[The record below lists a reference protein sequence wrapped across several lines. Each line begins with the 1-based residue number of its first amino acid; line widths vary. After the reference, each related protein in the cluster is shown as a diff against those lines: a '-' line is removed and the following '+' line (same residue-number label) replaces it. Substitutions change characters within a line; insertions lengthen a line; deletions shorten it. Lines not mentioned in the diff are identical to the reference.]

1 MQVDWL
7 QRPST
12 KLGSRPD
19 DSPESWAVA
28 LYVVDYRRNRQSPI
42 GSSDVWNGPF
52 ISTDTSAPV
61 GIPRDP
67 EPAHIAAVEQPAL
80 VTWVEAGASMTAR
93 WRSANGRPAPG
104 RVEVVSDSLTADD
117 AIQMASQGIAMLWHG
132 DFHNARQ
139 ILNAL
144 DRRIGAGKKQ
154 TAQTPAEKFYRH
166 RQSRSHRA
174 RILGLL
180 LIPLDPG
187 PVVPLR
193 RAPDIRQAAVEAY
206 GDIGESSVVSLH
218 ELVGAIGAH
227 EWRRNGVY
235 VDALQ
240 GRIHPHYG
248 TFFPTRSEYVELVAA
263 APLPSDT
270 LAFDVGTG
278 TGVLAAVLARRGV
291 HRVIATDNEPRA
303 IACAAENFRNLG
315 VQDRAEA
322 VLTDMFPPGRAPL
335 IVCNPPWIPATPH
348 SSLDSAVYDPGSR
361 MLFRYLN
368 ELSDHLEPGGEGW
381 LVLSDL
387 AEHLGLRTRED
398 LLAAITAAGLKV
410 VERLG
415 TKPTHPKASDHDD
428 PLFEAR
434 AAEVT
439 SLWRLVP
446 RMI

>member
-1 MQVDWL
+1 M
-7 QRPST
+7 
-12 KLGSRPD
+12 
-19 DSPESWAVA
+19 
-28 LYVVDYRRNRQSPI
+28 
-42 GSSDVWNGPF
+42 
-52 ISTDTSAPV
+52 
-61 GIPRDP
+61 GIPTPVPNPSRTGAVD
-67 EPAHIAAVEQPAL
+67 EPAV
-80 VTWVEAGASMTAR
+80 VTWAEAGVSRTAR
-93 WRSANGRPAPG
+93 WRSANGRLAPT

-117 AIQMASQGIAMLWHG
+117 ANRMASQGIAMLWHG

-144 DRRIGAGKKQ
+144 DRRMGAGKKE
-154 TAQTPAEKFYRH
+154 TAATPAEKFYRH

-174 RILGLL
+174 RVLGML

-193 RAPDIRQAAVEAY
+193 RAPDIRQAAAEAY
-206 GDIGESSVVSLH
+206 GDIGESSVVALH

-248 TFFPTRSEYVELVAA
+248 TFFPTRSEYVDLVAA

-291 HRVIATDNEPRA
+291 RRVVATDNEPRA

-348 SSLDSAVYDPGSR
+348 STLDSAVYDPGSR
-361 MLFRYLN
+361 MLFRFLN
-368 ELSDHLEPGGEGW
+368 GLPDHLEPGGEAW

-387 AEHLGLRTRED
+387 AEHLGLRTRDD
-398 LLAAITAAGLKV
+398 LLTAITAAGLKV
-410 VERLG
+410 VERLD
-415 TKPTHPKASDHDD
+415 TKPTHPKASDRED

-434 AAEVT
+434 SAEVT
-439 SLWRLVP
+439 SLWRLV
-446 RMI
+446 RS

>member
-1 MQVDWL
+1 MTV
-7 QRPST
+7 RNPGPSPST
-12 KLGSRPD
+12 SWNRP
-19 DSPESWAVA
+19 
-28 LYVVDYRRNRQSPI
+28 RNRQSPA
-42 GSSDVWNGPF
+42 GPGVLEWIF
-52 ISTDTSAPV
+52 ISTDTPAPV
-61 GIPRDP
+61 GIPTSDP
-67 EPAHIAAVEQPAL
+67 KPSRTAAVVEPAL
-80 VTWVEAGASMTAR
+80 VTWAEAGESMTAR
-93 WRSANGRPAPG
+93 WRSANGRPAPT

-117 AIQMASQGIAMLWHG
+117 ANRMASQGIAMLWHG

-139 ILNAL
+139 ILNAM
-144 DRRIGAGKKQ
+144 DRRIGAGKKEI
-154 TAQTPAEKFYRH
+154 AATPAEKFYRH

-174 RILGLL
+174 RVLGLL

-193 RAPDIRQAAVEAY
+193 RAPDIREAAAEAY

-248 TFFPTRSEYVELVAA
+248 TFFPTRSEYVDLVAA
-263 APLPSDT
+263 AALPSDT

-291 HRVIATDNEPRA
+291 HRVVATDNEPRA

-348 SSLDSAVYDPGSR
+348 STLDNAVYDPGSR
-361 MLFRYLN
+361 MLFRFLN
-368 ELSDHLEPGGEGW
+368 GLSDHLEPGGEAW

-387 AEHLGLRTRED
+387 AEHLGLRTRDD

-410 VERLG
+410 VERLD
-415 TKPTHPKASDHDD
+415 TKPTHPKASDRDD

-434 AAEVT
+434 TAEVT
-439 SLWRLVP
+439 SLWRLV
-446 RMI
+446 RR

>member
-1 MQVDWL
+1 LEWIFI
-7 QRPST
+7 T
-12 KLGSRPD
+12 
-19 DSPESWAVA
+19 
-28 LYVVDYRRNRQSPI
+28 
-42 GSSDVWNGPF
+42 SDTP
-52 ISTDTSAPV
+52 APV
-61 GIPRDP
+61 GIPTPVLKPARAAAMNDP
-67 EPAHIAAVEQPAL
+67 AV
-80 VTWVEAGASMTAR
+80 VTWAEAGKSMTAQ
-93 WRSANGRPAPG
+93 WRSANGRPAPT

-117 AIQMASQGIAMLWHG
+117 ANRMASQGIAMLWHG

-144 DRRIGAGKKQ
+144 DRRIGAGKKEI
-154 TAQTPAEKFYRH
+154 AVTPADKFYRH

-174 RILGLL
+174 RVLGLL

-193 RAPDIRQAAVEAY
+193 RAPDIRQAAAEAY
-206 GDIGESSVVSLH
+206 GDIGEPSVVSLH

-248 TFFPTRSEYVELVAA
+248 TFFPTRSEYVDLVAA
-263 APLPSDT
+263 AALPSDA

-291 HRVIATDNEPRA
+291 HRVVATDNEPRA

-322 VLTDMFPPGRAPL
+322 VLTDMFPPGRASL

-348 SSLDSAVYDPGSR
+348 STLDNAVYDPGSR
-361 MLFRYLN
+361 MLFRFLN
-368 ELSDHLEPGGEGW
+368 GLSDHLEPGGEAW

-387 AEHLGLRTRED
+387 AEHLGLRTRDD

-410 VERLG
+410 VERLD
-415 TKPTHPKASDHDD
+415 TKPTHPKASDRDD

-434 AAEVT
+434 TAEVT
-439 SLWRLVP
+439 SLWRLV
-446 RMI
+446 RR

>member
-1 MQVDWL
+1 VD
-7 QRPST
+7 
-12 KLGSRPD
+12 
-19 DSPESWAVA
+19 EHAV
-28 LYVVDYRRNRQSPI
+28 
-42 GSSDVWNGPF
+42 
-52 ISTDTSAPV
+52 
-61 GIPRDP
+61 
-67 EPAHIAAVEQPAL
+67 
-80 VTWVEAGASMTAR
+80 VTWAEAGASATAR
-93 WRSANGRPAPG
+93 WRSANGRPPPM
-104 RVEVVSDSLTADD
+104 RVEVVDDSLTADE
-117 AIQMASQGIAMLWHG
+117 ANRMASQGIAMLWHG

-144 DRRIGAGKKQ
+144 DRRVGAGKKI
-154 TAQTPAEKFYRH
+154 AGTPAEKFYRH

-180 LIPLDPG
+180 LIPLSPG

-193 RAPDIRQAAVEAY
+193 RAPDVREAAAEAY
-206 GDIGESSVVSLH
+206 GDVGEPSVVSLH

-248 TFFPTRSEYVELVAA
+248 TFFPTRSEYVDLVAA
-263 APLPSDT
+263 AALPSDT

-291 HRVIATDNEPRA
+291 RRVVATDNEPRA

-315 VQDRAEA
+315 VADRAEA

-348 SSLDSAVYDPGSR
+348 SSLDSAVYDPGST
-361 MLFRYLN
+361 MLFRFLN
-368 ELSDHLEPGGEGW
+368 QLPDHLEPGGEGW

-387 AEHLGLRTRED
+387 AEHLGLRSRDD
-398 LLAAITAAGLKV
+398 LLAAINAAGLKV
-410 VERLG
+410 VERLD
-415 TKPTHPKASDHDD
+415 TKPTHLKASDRDD

-446 RMI
+446 R

>member
-1 MQVDWL
+1 MGI
-7 QRPST
+7 P
-12 KLGSRPD
+12 
-19 DSPESWAVA
+19 
-28 LYVVDYRRNRQSPI
+28 
-42 GSSDVWNGPF
+42 
-52 ISTDTSAPV
+52 TSAL
-61 GIPRDP
+61 
-67 EPAHIAAVEQPAL
+67 QPARRAAADDPAV
-80 VTWVEAGASMTAR
+80 VTWAEAGVSMTAR
-93 WRSANGRPAPG
+93 WRSANGRPAPA
-104 RVEVVSDSLTADD
+104 RVEVVTDSLTADE
-117 AIQMASQGIAMLWHG
+117 ANRMASQGIAMLWHG

-139 ILNAL
+139 ILNAM
-144 DRRIGAGKKQ
+144 DRRVGAVKKI
-154 TAQTPAEKFYRH
+154 AGTPAEKFYRH

-193 RAPDIRQAAVEAY
+193 RAPDIREAAAEAY

-248 TFFPTRSEYVELVAA
+248 TFFPTRSEYVDLVAA

-291 HRVIATDNEPRA
+291 HRVVATDNEPRA
-303 IACAAENFRNLG
+303 ITCADENFRNLG

-335 IVCNPPWIPATPH
+335 VVCNPPWIPATPH

-361 MLFRYLN
+361 MLFRFLN
-368 ELSDHLEPGGEGW
+368 GLPDHLEPGGEGW

-387 AEHLGLRTRED
+387 AEHLGLRSRED
-398 LLAAITAAGLKV
+398 LLAAIEAAGLKV
-410 VERLG
+410 MDRLD
-415 TKPTHPKASDHDD
+415 TRPTHPKASDRDD

-434 AAEVT
+434 TAEVT

-446 RMI
+446 R

>member
-1 MQVDWL
+1 M
-7 QRPST
+7 
-12 KLGSRPD
+12 
-19 DSPESWAVA
+19 
-28 LYVVDYRRNRQSPI
+28 
-42 GSSDVWNGPF
+42 
-52 ISTDTSAPV
+52 
-61 GIPRDP
+61 GIPTPVPNPSRTAAVD
-67 EPAHIAAVEQPAL
+67 EPAV
-80 VTWVEAGASMTAR
+80 VTWVEAGVSMTAR
-93 WRSANGRPAPG
+93 WRSANGRPAPT
-104 RVEVVSDSLTADD
+104 RVEVVSDSLTADE
-117 AIQMASQGIAMLWHG
+117 ANRMASQGIAMLWHG

-139 ILNAL
+139 ILNAM
-144 DRRIGAGKKQ
+144 DRRMAARKKEI
-154 TAQTPAEKFYRH
+154 AATPADKFYRH

-174 RILGLL
+174 RVLGLL

-193 RAPDIRQAAVEAY
+193 RAPDIRQAAAEAY
-206 GDIGESSVVSLH
+206 GDIGESSIVSLH

-248 TFFPTRSEYVELVAA
+248 TFFPTRSEYVDLVAA
-263 APLPSDT
+263 AALPSDT

-291 HRVIATDNEPRA
+291 HRVVATDNEPRA

-348 SSLDSAVYDPGSR
+348 STLDNAVYDPGSR
-361 MLFRYLN
+361 MLFRFLN
-368 ELSDHLEPGGEGW
+368 GLSDHLEPGGEAW

-387 AEHLGLRTRED
+387 AEHLGLRTRDD
-398 LLAAITAAGLKV
+398 LLTAITVAGLKV
-410 VERLG
+410 VERLD
-415 TKPTHPKASDHDD
+415 TKPTHPKASDRDD

-434 AAEVT
+434 TAEVT
-439 SLWRLVP
+439 SLWRLV
-446 RMI
+446 RR

>member
-1 MQVDWL
+1 MAWADAA
-7 QRPST
+7 
-12 KLGSRPD
+12 GSR
-19 DSPESWAVA
+19 
-28 LYVVDYRRNRQSPI
+28 
-42 GSSDVWNGPF
+42 
-52 ISTDTSAPV
+52 
-61 GIPRDP
+61 
-67 EPAHIAAVEQPAL
+67 
-80 VTWVEAGASMTAR
+80 TAR
-93 WRSANGRPAPG
+93 WLSANGRPAPT
-104 RVEVVSDSLTADD
+104 RIEVVTDTLTADD
-117 AIQMASQGIAMLWHG
+117 ANRMASQGIAMLWHG

-139 ILNAL
+139 VLNAM
-144 DRRIGAGKKQ
+144 DRRLGAGTKKVPG
-154 TAQTPAEKFYRH
+154 TAADEFYRY

-193 RAPDIRQAAVEAY
+193 RAPDLRETVAEAY
-206 GDIGESSVVSLH
+206 GAIGEPSVVSLH

-235 VDALQ
+235 VDALK

-248 TFFPTRSEYVELVAA
+248 TFFPTRSEYVDLVAA
-263 APLPSDT
+263 AALPSDT

-291 HRVIATDNEPRA
+291 RRVVATDNEPRA
-303 IACAAENFRNLG
+303 IACAGENFRNLG

-322 VLTDMFPPGRAPL
+322 VLADMFPPGRAPL
-335 IVCNPPWIPATPH
+335 VVCNPPWIPATPH

-361 MLFRYLN
+361 MLFRFLN
-368 ELSDHLEPGGEGW
+368 GLADHLEPGGEGW

-387 AEHLGLRTRED
+387 AEHLGLRSRDD
-398 LLAAITAAGLKV
+398 LLSAIDSAGLHV
-410 VERLG
+410 TGRLD
-415 TKPTHPKASDHDD
+415 TRPTHPKASDRSD

-446 RMI
+446 R

>member
-1 MQVDWL
+1 M
-7 QRPST
+7 
-12 KLGSRPD
+12 
-19 DSPESWAVA
+19 
-28 LYVVDYRRNRQSPI
+28 
-42 GSSDVWNGPF
+42 
-52 ISTDTSAPV
+52 
-61 GIPRDP
+61 GIPTSVLKPSRGVAVDDP
-67 EPAHIAAVEQPAL
+67 AV
-80 VTWVEAGASMTAR
+80 VTWAEAGESMTAR
-93 WRSANGRPAPG
+93 WRSANGRPAPT
-104 RVEVVSDSLTADD
+104 RIEVVSDSLTADD
-117 AIQMASQGIAMLWHG
+117 ANRMASQGIAMLWHG

-144 DRRIGAGKKQ
+144 DRRIGAGKKE
-154 TAQTPAEKFYRH
+154 TAATPADKFYRH

-174 RILGLL
+174 RVLGLL

-193 RAPDIRQAAVEAY
+193 RAPDIRQAAAEAY
-206 GDIGESSVVSLH
+206 GAIGEPSVVSLH

-227 EWRRNGVY
+227 EWRRNGVF

-240 GRIHPHYG
+240 GRIHPRYG
-248 TFFPTRSEYVELVAA
+248 TFFPTRSEYVDLVAA
-263 APLPSDT
+263 AALPSDT

-291 HRVIATDNEPRA
+291 HRVVATDNEPRA

-348 SSLDSAVYDPGSR
+348 SSLDNAVYDPGSR
-361 MLFRYLN
+361 MLFRFLN
-368 ELSDHLEPGGEGW
+368 GLSDHLEPGGEGW

-387 AEHLGLRTRED
+387 AEHLGLRSRED
-398 LLAAITAAGLKV
+398 LLATIEAAGLKV
-410 VERLG
+410 MERLD
-415 TKPTHPKASDHDD
+415 TKPTHPKASDRDD

-446 RMI
+446 R

>member
-1 MQVDWL
+1 M
-7 QRPST
+7 
-12 KLGSRPD
+12 D
-19 DSPESWAVA
+19 DPAV
-28 LYVVDYRRNRQSPI
+28 
-42 GSSDVWNGPF
+42 
-52 ISTDTSAPV
+52 
-61 GIPRDP
+61 
-67 EPAHIAAVEQPAL
+67 
-80 VTWVEAGASMTAR
+80 VTWAEAGESMTAR
-93 WRSANGRPAPG
+93 WRSANGRPAPT
-104 RVEVVSDSLTADD
+104 RIEVVSDSLTADD
-117 AIQMASQGIAMLWHG
+117 ANRMASQGIAMLWHG

-144 DRRIGAGKKQ
+144 DRRIGAGKKK
-154 TAQTPAEKFYRH
+154 TAATPADKFYRH

-174 RILGLL
+174 RVLGLL

-193 RAPDIRQAAVEAY
+193 RAPDIRQAAAEAY
-206 GDIGESSVVSLH
+206 GDIGEPSVVSLH

-248 TFFPTRSEYVELVAA
+248 TFFPTRSEYVDLVAA
-263 APLPSDT
+263 AALPSDT

-291 HRVIATDNEPRA
+291 HRVVATDNEPRA

-348 SSLDSAVYDPGSR
+348 SSLDNAVYDPGSR
-361 MLFRYLN
+361 MLFRFLN
-368 ELSDHLEPGGEGW
+368 GLSDHLEPGGEGW

-387 AEHLGLRTRED
+387 AEHLGLRSRDD
-398 LLAAITAAGLKV
+398 LLAAIEAAGLKV
-410 VERLG
+410 MERLD
-415 TKPTHPKASDHDD
+415 TKPTHPKASDRDD

-434 AAEVT
+434 TAEVT

-446 RMI
+446 DSHNLPPSGITTAASPRRPARRTTRWCCSGVPPRERRCAGR

>member
-1 MQVDWL
+1 MEWIL
-7 QRPST
+7 IT
-12 KLGSRPD
+12 
-19 DSPESWAVA
+19 
-28 LYVVDYRRNRQSPI
+28 
-42 GSSDVWNGPF
+42 
-52 ISTDTSAPV
+52 TDTPAPV
-61 GIPRDP
+61 GIPTPVLKPARTAAMNDP
-67 EPAHIAAVEQPAL
+67 AV
-80 VTWVEAGASMTAR
+80 VTWAEAGESMTAR
-93 WRSANGRPAPG
+93 WRSANGRPAPT

-117 AIQMASQGIAMLWHG
+117 ANRMASQGIAMLWHG

-139 ILNAL
+139 ILNAM
-144 DRRIGAGKKQ
+144 DRRIGAGKKE
-154 TAQTPAEKFYRH
+154 TAATPADNFYRH

-193 RAPDIRQAAVEAY
+193 RAPDIRQAAAEAY
-206 GDIGESSVVSLH
+206 GDIGEPSIVSLH

-227 EWRRNGVY
+227 EWRRNGVH

-248 TFFPTRSEYVELVAA
+248 TFFPTRSEYVDLVAA
-263 APLPSDT
+263 AALPSDT

-291 HRVIATDNEPRA
+291 HRVVATDNEPRA

-348 SSLDSAVYDPGSR
+348 STLDNAVYDPGSR
-361 MLFRYLN
+361 MLFRFLN
-368 ELSDHLEPGGEGW
+368 GLSDHLEPGGEAW

-398 LLAAITAAGLKV
+398 LLTAIAAAGLKV
-410 VERLG
+410 VERLD
-415 TKPTHPKASDHDD
+415 TKPTHPKASDRDD

-434 AAEVT
+434 TAEVT
-439 SLWRLVP
+439 SLWRLV
-446 RMI
+446 RR

>member
-1 MQVDWL
+1 VD
-7 QRPST
+7 
-12 KLGSRPD
+12 
-19 DSPESWAVA
+19 
-28 LYVVDYRRNRQSPI
+28 
-42 GSSDVWNGPF
+42 
-52 ISTDTSAPV
+52 
-61 GIPRDP
+61 
-67 EPAHIAAVEQPAL
+67 EPAV
-80 VTWVEAGASMTAR
+80 VTWAEAGDSKTAR
-93 WRSANGRPAPG
+93 WRSANGRPAPA
-104 RVEVVSDSLTADD
+104 RVEVVTDSLTADE
-117 AIQMASQGIAMLWHG
+117 ANRMASQGVAMLWQG

-139 ILNAL
+139 ILNAM
-144 DRRIGAGKKQ
+144 DRRAGTGKKK
-154 TAQTPAEKFYRH
+154 TADTPADEFYRH

-193 RAPDIRQAAVEAY
+193 RSPDIREAVVEAY
-206 GDIGESSVVSLH
+206 GEIGEPSVVSLH

-227 EWRRNGVY
+227 EWRKNGVY

-248 TFFPTRSEYVELVAA
+248 TFFPTRGEYVDLVAA
-263 APLPSDT
+263 ATLPSDT

-291 HRVIATDNEPRA
+291 QRVVATDNEPRA
-303 IACAAENFRNLG
+303 IACAGENFRNLG

-348 SSLDSAVYDPGSR
+348 SSLDNAVYDPGSR
-361 MLFRYLN
+361 MLFRFLN
-368 ELSDHLEPGGEGW
+368 ELPDHLEPGGEGW

-387 AEHLGLRTRED
+387 AEHLGLRSRDD
-398 LLAAITAAGLKV
+398 LLGAIESAGLKV
-410 VERLG
+410 LERLE
-415 TKPTHPKASDHDD
+415 TKPTHPKASDRSD

-439 SLWRLVP
+439 SLWRLVT
-446 RMI
+446 R

>member
-1 MQVDWL
+1 VDD
-7 QRPST
+7 P
-12 KLGSRPD
+12 
-19 DSPESWAVA
+19 AV
-28 LYVVDYRRNRQSPI
+28 
-42 GSSDVWNGPF
+42 
-52 ISTDTSAPV
+52 
-61 GIPRDP
+61 
-67 EPAHIAAVEQPAL
+67 
-80 VTWVEAGASMTAR
+80 VTWAEAGESMTAR
-93 WRSANGRPAPG
+93 WRSANGRPAPT
-104 RVEVVSDSLTADD
+104 RIEVVSDSLTADD
-117 AIQMASQGIAMLWHG
+117 ANRMASQGIAMLWHG

-144 DRRIGAGKKQ
+144 DRRIGAGKKE
-154 TAQTPAEKFYRH
+154 TAATPADKFYRH

-174 RILGLL
+174 RVLGLL

-187 PVVPLR
+187 LVVPLR
-193 RAPDIRQAAVEAY
+193 RAPDIRQAAAEAY
-206 GDIGESSVVSLH
+206 GDIGEPSVVSLH

-248 TFFPTRSEYVELVAA
+248 TFFPTRSEYVDLVAA
-263 APLPSDT
+263 AALPSDT

-291 HRVIATDNEPRA
+291 HRVVATDNEPRA

-315 VQDRAEA
+315 VRDRAEA

-361 MLFRYLN
+361 MLFRFLN
-368 ELSDHLEPGGEGW
+368 GLSDHLEPGGEGW

-387 AEHLGLRTRED
+387 AEHLGLRSRED
-398 LLAAITAAGLKV
+398 LLATIEAAGLKV
-410 VERLG
+410 MERLD
-415 TKPTHPKASDHDD
+415 TKPTHPKASDRDD

-446 RMI
+446 R

>member
-1 MQVDWL
+1 LAIPTPAPKPLQAARVDEL
-7 QRPST
+7 
-12 KLGSRPD
+12 
-19 DSPESWAVA
+19 AV
-28 LYVVDYRRNRQSPI
+28 
-42 GSSDVWNGPF
+42 
-52 ISTDTSAPV
+52 
-61 GIPRDP
+61 
-67 EPAHIAAVEQPAL
+67 
-80 VTWVEAGASMTAR
+80 VTWAEAGDSKTAR
-93 WRSANGRPAPG
+93 WRSANGRPAPA
-104 RVEVVSDSLTADD
+104 RVEVVTDSLTADE
-117 AIQMASQGIAMLWHG
+117 ANRMASQGVAMLWQG

-139 ILNAL
+139 ILNAM
-144 DRRIGAGKKQ
+144 DRRAGTGKKKI
-154 TAQTPAEKFYRH
+154 ADTPADEFYRH

-193 RAPDIRQAAVEAY
+193 RSPDIREAVVEAY
-206 GDIGESSVVSLH
+206 GEIGEPSVVSLH

-227 EWRRNGVY
+227 EWRKNGVY

-248 TFFPTRSEYVELVAA
+248 TFFPTRGEYVDLVAA
-263 APLPSDT
+263 ATLPSDT

-291 HRVIATDNEPRA
+291 QRVVATDNEPRA
-303 IACAAENFRNLG
+303 IACAGENFRNLG

-348 SSLDSAVYDPGSR
+348 SSLDNAVYDPGSR
-361 MLFRYLN
+361 MLFRFLN
-368 ELSDHLEPGGEGW
+368 ELPDHLEPGGEGW

-387 AEHLGLRTRED
+387 AEHLGLRSRDD
-398 LLAAITAAGLKV
+398 LLGAFESAGLKV
-410 VERLG
+410 LERLD
-415 TKPTHPKASDHDD
+415 TKPTHPKASDRTD

-439 SLWRLVP
+439 SLWRLVT
-446 RMI
+446 R

>member
-1 MQVDWL
+1 VD
-7 QRPST
+7 
-12 KLGSRPD
+12 
-19 DSPESWAVA
+19 
-28 LYVVDYRRNRQSPI
+28 
-42 GSSDVWNGPF
+42 
-52 ISTDTSAPV
+52 
-61 GIPRDP
+61 
-67 EPAHIAAVEQPAL
+67 EPAV
-80 VTWVEAGASMTAR
+80 VTWVESGVSMAAR
-93 WRSANGRPAPG
+93 WRSANGRPAPT

-117 AIQMASQGIAMLWHG
+117 AYRMASQGIAMLWHG

-144 DRRIGAGKKQ
+144 DRRVGAGNKVPG
-154 TAQTPAEKFYRH
+154 TPAEKFYRH

-193 RAPDIRQAAVEAY
+193 RAPDIREAAAEAY
-206 GDIGESSVVSLH
+206 GDLGESSVVSLL

-248 TFFPTRSEYVELVAA
+248 TFFPTRSEYVDLVAA
-263 APLPSDT
+263 AALPSDT

-291 HRVIATDNEPRA
+291 RRVVATDNEPRA

-348 SSLDSAVYDPGSR
+348 SSLDNAVYDPGSR
-361 MLFRYLN
+361 MLFRFLN
-368 ELSDHLEPGGEGW
+368 ELCDHLEPGGEGW

-387 AEHLGLRTRED
+387 AERLGLRSRED
-398 LLAAITAAGLKV
+398 LLTAIKAAGLKV
-410 VERLG
+410 TERLD
-415 TKPTHPKASDHDD
+415 TKPTHPKASDRDD

-434 AAEVT
+434 TAEVT

-446 RMI
+446 Q

>member
-1 MQVDWL
+1 M
-7 QRPST
+7 
-12 KLGSRPD
+12 
-19 DSPESWAVA
+19 
-28 LYVVDYRRNRQSPI
+28 
-42 GSSDVWNGPF
+42 
-52 ISTDTSAPV
+52 
-61 GIPRDP
+61 GIPTPVLKAARTAAGDDP
-67 EPAHIAAVEQPAL
+67 AV
-80 VTWVEAGASMTAR
+80 VTWAEAGDSMTAR
-93 WRSANGRPAPG
+93 WRSANGRPAPT
-104 RVEVVSDSLTADD
+104 RVEVVSDSLTADE
-117 AIQMASQGIAMLWHG
+117 ANRMASQGIAMLWHG

-144 DRRIGAGKKQ
+144 DRRVGAGKKISG
-154 TAQTPAEKFYRH
+154 TPAEKFYRH

-180 LIPLDPG
+180 LIPLNPG

-193 RAPDIRQAAVEAY
+193 RAPDIGEAAAEAY

-248 TFFPTRSEYVELVAA
+248 TFFPTRSEYVDLVAA

-291 HRVIATDNEPRA
+291 HRVVATDNEPRA

-348 SSLDSAVYDPGSR
+348 SSL
-361 MLFRYLN
+361 
-368 ELSDHLEPGGEGW
+368 
-381 LVLSDL
+381 
-387 AEHLGLRTRED
+387 
-398 LLAAITAAGLKV
+398 
-410 VERLG
+410 
-415 TKPTHPKASDHDD
+415 
-428 PLFEAR
+428 
-434 AAEVT
+434 
-439 SLWRLVP
+439 
-446 RMI
+446 